1 MKDFHFVTENCS
13 GKNVEIDFNEYEV
26 LQMINLCL
34 RRRYNKSLGIKF
46 AKIYLECKDREGKQN
61 LVDLGVNPEEV
72 EQGYTDLKR
81 ILGELH

>member
-1 MKDFHFVTENCS
+1 MKNFHLITEDCN
-13 GKNVEIDFNEYEV
+13 GKHVEIDFNEYEL

-46 AKIYLECKDREGKQN
+46 AKIYLDSAGREGRQN
-61 LVDLGVNPEEV
+61 LLDLGVNPEEI

-81 ILGELH
+81 ILGAMH